1 MEQKQVIVA
10 EAKERGPSPG
20 VPALIYFLLFAGG
33 IAFNMISTSGAS
45 FPTPY
50 DPVEKAQAYYST
62 YAGTTRIYA
71 LIIFWSALPLGVY
84 TAFMTARLRALKV
97 HRGGTNIALYG
108 GIAASVFIGLS
119 GLCTWILSQPG
130 ITENGVT
137 TRAIQLL
144 GFATGGTGNVVLAG
158 LLMAGISMTA
168 GLDKLFAGW
177 LMVLGMV
184 LAVVSVVSMFNMVLP
199 SLSILLPLGRFLG
212 MIWMIIAGF
221 TIKKSKTIN
230 GLTA

>member
-33 IAFNMISTSGAS
+33 LAFNMISTSGAS

-50 DPVEKAQAYYST
+50 DPVEKAQAFYST

-97 HRGGTNIALYG
+97 HRGGTNIALFG
-108 GIAASVFIGLS
+108 GLSASIFIALS

-130 ITENGVT
+130 IAENSGA

-158 LLMAGISMTA
+158 LLIAGIAVTA
-168 GLDKLFAGW
+168 GLDKLIAGW
-177 LMVLGMV
+177 VMVVGMIV
-184 LAVVSVVSMFNMVLP
+184 AGASVFSIFNMVYP
-199 SLSILLPLGRFLG
+199 SLSLLLPLSRFLG
-212 MIWMIIAGF
+212 MVWMIIAGF
-221 TIKKSKTIN
+221 SMKKIQTTMR
-230 GLTA
+230 LTT